1 MYPKSS
7 GHLQFG
13 LLRRVLSPSDSMA
26 PGQVSAAVGL
36 LKIVLDPVTRGL
48 ASAHF
53 EDEPISKE

>member
-1 MYPKSS
+1 
-7 GHLQFG
+7 
-13 LLRRVLSPSDSMA
+13 MA

>member
-1 MYPKSS
+1 VYPKSS

-13 LLRRVLSPSDSMA
+13 LLRRVLSSSDSMA
-26 PGQVSAAVGL
+26 PGQVSAVVAL
-36 LKIVLDPVTRGL
+36 LKIVLDPVARGL